1 MDKRLTI
8 YVIMALLLI
17 VLVVIVVS
25 YFKDDTGTFN
35 NMSSTTVITEVDVE
49 QEDKRGEEIYTN
61 YNAQIDLSNLT
72 VEGSGV
78 SIEKNVITI
87 SKAGTYYFSG
97 TLEDGNIVVNAGD
110 DDNVILVF
118 DNANIT
124 SSTTACI
131 NGINAKNIYINLVEG
146 STNTFTDSSNYTVFT
161 EDDEPNGTIFSKT
174 DLLINGKGKLVV
186 NANYLD
192 GIVSK
197 DDLVITNATIEVNS
211 NDDAIR
217 GKDSV
222 DIKDSI
228 ITISSKG
235 DGIKSNNDTDE
246 GKGYVIIESSTI
258 TINSGDDAIHAENEL
273 VINSGTINIEESH
286 EGLEGL
292 AIQINGGDIKIKA
305 DDDGINA
312 AGSNGA
318 LLEINGGNIYVDSS
332 GDGLDANG
340 SIKMTGGIVTV
351 AGTQDMGNGAID
363 YDNEF
368 NISGGNLVV
377 YSGTGMWLNTST
389 TSSQYAICFS
399 AQGNSGDKIEILDS
413 DGNVIERFVTDKSY
427 SAILISNNKIKN
439 GETYTLNINGT
450 EKSSLEVTS
459 VVSSQVQENGFMGG
473 MGPGGNQ
480 GDMRRGNMPDMNS
493 ENMPQMQDGQ
503 RPEFINKDN

>member
-1 MDKRLTI
+1 MDKRLAI

-17 VLVVIVVS
+17 VLVVIIVN
-25 YFKDDTGTFN
+25 YFKEDTGTFN

-49 QEDKRGEEIYTN
+49 QEDKRGEESYTN

-72 VEGSGV
+72 GEGSGV

-87 SKAGTYYFSG
+87 SKAGTYYFTG

-118 DNANIT
+118 DNAKIT
-124 SSTTACI
+124 SSTTSCI

-174 DLLINGKGKLVV
+174 DLFINGRGTLVV

-228 ITISSKG
+228 ITINSKG

-340 SIKMTGGIVTV
+340 SIKMTGGTVIV

-368 NISGGNLVV
+368 NISGGNLIV
-377 YSGTGMWLNTST
+377 YGGTGMWLNTST
-389 TSSQYAICFS
+389 TSTQYAICFS
-399 AQGNSGDKIEILDS
+399 VQGNSEDKIEILDS
-413 DGNVIERFVTDKSY
+413 DGNIIESFTADKSY
-427 SAILISNNKIKN
+427 SAILISNDKIKN
-439 GETYTLNINGT
+439 GENYTLNVNGT
-450 EKSSLEVTS
+450 EKSSIEVTS
-459 VVSSQVQENGFMGG
+459 VVSSQV
-473 MGPGGNQ
+473 
-480 GDMRRGNMPDMNS
+480 
-493 ENMPQMQDGQ
+493 
-503 RPEFINKDN
+503 